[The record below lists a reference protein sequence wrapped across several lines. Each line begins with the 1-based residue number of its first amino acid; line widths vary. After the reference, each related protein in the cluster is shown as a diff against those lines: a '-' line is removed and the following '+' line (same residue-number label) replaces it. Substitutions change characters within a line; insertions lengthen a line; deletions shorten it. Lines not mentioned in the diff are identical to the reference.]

1 MAIGNLFLSILDGI
15 ANDRLTLSRCNDI
28 LFSNWND
35 TNAEAF
41 QNRFVTNVGNNCG
54 SFLRDAENFSEEL
67 SAIYKDLE
75 ESTNQLDALYQEVME
90 ICRNPDI
97 QGCTL
102 YHAKGTIAKGNGPD
116 EKGIKGFVLTREE
129 SAMGLQHDDPQL
141 MSIAESRCTTMREIE
156 EIFIVRPL

>member
-75 ESTNQLDALYQEVME
+75 ERGHLHNRV
-90 ICRNPDI
+90 
-97 QGCTL
+97 
-102 YHAKGTIAKGNGPD
+102 
-116 EKGIKGFVLTREE
+116 
-129 SAMGLQHDDPQL
+129 
-141 MSIAESRCTTMREIE
+141 
-156 EIFIVRPL
+156 